1 MRTRLV
7 RRTMLLSL
15 VLIFVTIYQ
24 HNQIIKLNYEKQ
36 RLAKKRIIL
45 KKEKNELMSQ
55 LAQRTNYSRI
65 SALAE
70 TKLNMVPLKLSQIIT
85 LTTQAQINFFMEK
98 Q

>member
-36 RLAKKRIIL
+36 RLAKKRLIL

-55 LAQRTNYSRI
+55 LAQLTNYSRI
-65 SALAE
+65 SAIAE
-70 TKLNMVPLKLSQIIT
+70 NKLNMTSLKLSQIIT
-85 LTTQAQINFFMEK
+85 LTTQTQAKFFRE
-98 Q
+98 QQ

>member
-1 MRTRLV
+1 
-7 RRTMLLSL
+7 MLLSL

-55 LAQRTNYSRI
+55 LAQRTNYSHI

-85 LTTQAQINFFMEK
+85 LTTQAQINFFME
-98 Q
+98 QQ